1 MKKEL
6 EYFNLFSPA
15 GQDLEE
21 RKNKISERSEKMKF
35 DEEYHLKDRPSWICD
50 LYFELDKFILSLKP
64 NVKKEFLPT
73 YIKYSYNRIL
83 FTYIVIR
90 KGEVIRV
97 WAKVPYASLEA
108 VPLFVRDYEKTMHR
122 IGVMITFDNQREFTE
137 NKEAMLKVAFEIIKK
152 ALEGVASHKRR
163 KKTPLKSVIG
173 LEPVKPTEISRPS
186 INIVAGSNG
195 YLEINFK
202 IKKSQKEL
210 LNRILQETIFR

>member
-50 LYFELDKFILSLKP
+50 LYFELDKFILNLKP
-64 NVKKEFLPT
+64 NVRKGFLHT
-73 YIKYSYNRIL
+73 YIKYSYNGTL
-83 FTYIVIR
+83 FTYILIR
-90 KGEVIRV
+90 KGEIIRV

-108 VPLFVRDYEKTMHR
+108 VPLFVRDSEKTMR
-122 IGVMITFDNQREFTE
+122 RPGVMITFDDQREFTE
-137 NKEAMLKVAFEIIKK
+137 NKEAMLKVAFEVIKK
-152 ALEGVASHKRR
+152 SFEGVASHKRR
-163 KKTPLKSVIG
+163 KKTPLKPVIG
-173 LEPVKPTEISRPS
+173 VEPVKPTEISRPS
-186 INIVAGSNG
+186 INIVADSNG

-210 LNRILQETIFR
+210 LNRILQETIFK